1 MAEADP
7 IKPKTVDLEEVDLPD
22 LLARVAAGEE
32 VVLSKGGR
40 PYVRLA
46 PVPAEE
52 PPEPKKQRRL
62 GALKGIIPPVPDSV
76 FFDPLPDD
84 ELDAWEGKYS
94 SF

>member
-32 VVLSKGGR
+32 VVLAKDGR

-46 PVPAEE
+46 PVPVEDA
-52 PPEPKKQRRL
+52 PKKERKS
-62 GALKGIIPPVPDSV
+62 GALKGIIPPLPDSF